1 MGSSNSLGVLI
12 DVEDLS
18 IRFGGLLAVSEV
30 SFQVGDGDIHAL
42 IGPNGAG
49 KTTILNMINGI
60 YRPTSGNISFAGES
74 IVGLA
79 PHTVTRLGI
88 ARTFQN
94 IKVFKGLNV
103 LENTMVAGHVRSSVN
118 LISTLLKTP
127 DARREERSIIDKAME
142 ALEFVGMADRI
153 EMDAENL
160 SYGQKRLMEIARA
173 LATGPRLILL
183 DEPSAGMNDAET
195 LALIDLIRQVCDK
208 GITVILIEHNM
219 RLVMNISDRISVV
232 DFGAKIAEG
241 TPEEIQNNP
250 KVIEAYLGTESH
262 YDQDRAD

>member
-1 MGSSNSLGVLI
+1 MGSSSGALI
-12 DVEDLS
+12 KVEDLT

-49 KTTILNMINGI
+49 KTTILNIINGI
-60 YRPTSGNISFAGES
+60 YRPTSGNITFVGES

-79 PHTVTRLGI
+79 PHSITRLGI

-94 IKVFKGLNV
+94 IQVFKGLNV
-103 LENTMVAGHVRSSVN
+103 LENTMVARHVRSSVN
-118 LISTLLKTP
+118 LISTILKTP
-127 DARREERSIIDKAME
+127 STRREEHSIIDKAME
-142 ALEFVGMADRI
+142 ALEFVGMADKKK
-153 EMDAENL
+153 MDAENL
-160 SYGQKRLMEIARA
+160 PYGQKRLMEIARA
-173 LATGPRLILL
+173 LATEPRLILL
-183 DEPSAGMNDAET
+183 DEPSAGMNDSEN

-219 RLVMNISDRISVV
+219 RMVMNISDRISVV

-241 TPEEIQNNP
+241 TPEEIQNDP
-250 KVIEAYLGTESH
+250 KVIEAYLGTENH
-262 YDQDRAD
+262 YDQDRTN

>member
-1 MGSSNSLGVLI
+1 MGSSSGALI
-12 DVEDLS
+12 KVEDLT

-49 KTTILNMINGI
+49 KTTILNIINGI
-60 YRPTSGNISFAGES
+60 YRPTSGNVTFVGES

-79 PHTVTRLGI
+79 PHSVTRLGI

-94 IKVFKGLNV
+94 IQVFKGLNV
-103 LENTMVAGHVRSSVN
+103 LENTMVARHVRSSVN
-118 LISTLLKTP
+118 LISTILKTP
-127 DARREERSIIDKAME
+127 SARREEHSIIDKAME
-142 ALEFVGMADRI
+142 ALEFVGMADKKK
-153 EMDAENL
+153 MDAENL
-160 SYGQKRLMEIARA
+160 PYGQKRLMEIARA
-173 LATGPRLILL
+173 LATEPRLILL
-183 DEPSAGMNDAET
+183 DEPSAGMNDSEN

-219 RLVMNISDRISVV
+219 RMVMNISDRISVV

-241 TPEEIQNNP
+241 TPEEIQNDP

-262 YDQDRAD
+262 YDQDRTN